1 MLSFFLVKSEFLF
14 YNNCIVIFSF
24 DIAAFVVGVILLF
37 FYYNKR
43 TISTFQNK
51 LFLIYVIVVLISV
64 PLEVIAYI
72 SNNSQLNFPFIAVCF
87 FQGLHFSSE
96 KSFGVIY
103 ILYCAGVLDLLGRKN
118 DSKEKLRTFLA
129 TIPYFLALVLI
140 WLSLVFIK
148 SGTFAFYI
156 TPEGSVGYTKN
167 IWFYFLYFVNVLY
180 ILISFIMLIRYR
192 AKAYF
197 QSTLLIIFSVLLTA
211 CSVAIQVLT
220 GTLVELFG
228 LIIVAL
234 FFYHF
239 IQRPEDVLD
248 SVTGV
253 FNQIGFVKVT
263 GTLFSKSQR
272 FACVSVIID
281 DMTFMSNTFGI
292 RQMNI
297 FLAQVATFF
306 KQTFSYNNIFYFS
319 NGCFFIL
326 IRDPNSEKIQQAIQN
341 IQDRFK
347 ENWYYDSVEL
357 KLYVRLCVF
366 DCPRDAENSEEI
378 LDIVNL
384 IEIDDRYKQ
393 NLVFASEIDIEY
405 KRRTDYIEHALR
417 KGITYNRF
425 DIYYQPIYSTAEKK
439 LIGAEALIRLKD
451 EKGRFISP
459 EDFIPIAEKSGT
471 ILRIGEFVFES
482 VCRTLSTINLEEY
495 GIKKIDINLS
505 VAQCMQEILSEQILA
520 IRNIYQVPTSIIN
533 LEITETAAAHT
544 PEILMKNM
552 QQLSDAGFELSL
564 DDYGSGYSNMGY
576 MLNLPFKMIKID
588 KYIVWSAFSDERA
601 NKALSATI
609 KMIKS
614 IGMTVLA
621 EGVEEKE
628 QVEWLTQMGCDYLQ
642 GYYFAKPLEK
652 DLYLEL
658 MKKNMETN
666 GQICRISMMEK

>member
-1 MLSFFLVKSEFLF
+1 MI
-14 YNNCIVIFSF
+14 YSF
-24 DIAAFVVGVILLF
+24 DIAAFIVSLILLF
-37 FYYNKR
+37 FYYNKKNIA
-43 TISTFQNK
+43 TIENK
-51 LFLIYVIVVLISV
+51 LFLFYLIILFIAI
-64 PLEVIAYI
+64 PLEILASVM
-72 SNNSQLNFPFIAVCF
+72 NNAPHKFPFVLHCIV
-87 FQGLHFSSE
+87 QGLSFSVS
-96 KSFGVIY
+96 KSFGVVY
-103 ILYCAGVLDLLGRKN
+103 ILYCAGVLELLGRKDN
-118 DSKEKLRTFLA
+118 SREKIITFIT
-129 TIPYFLALVLI
+129 TIPYVICLVLI
-140 WLSLVFIK
+140 WSSIIFIK
-148 SGTFAFYI
+148 SGRLAFFI
-156 TPEGSVGYTKN
+156 AESGKIGYTKN
-167 IWFYFLYFVNVLY
+167 FFFYSLYFINALY
-180 ILISFIMLIRYR
+180 IFISFLLLIKFRS
-192 AKAYF
+192 KAYL
-197 QSTLLIIFSVLLTA
+197 QSTFLMIFAVCVVGLCVAFQLIHGYMI
-211 CSVAIQVLT
+211 
-220 GTLVELFG
+220 ELFG
-228 LIIVAL
+228 LATVAMV
-234 FFYHF
+234 FYHF
-239 IQRPEDVLD
+239 VQRPEDVLD

-253 FNQIGFVKVT
+253 FNQIGFVRVS
-263 GTLFSKSQR
+263 GMLFAKKQR
-272 FACVSVIID
+272 FACVSIIID
-281 DMTFMSNTFGI
+281 DITFMANTFGI
-292 RQMNI
+292 QQMNI
-297 FLAQVATFF
+297 FLAMVANFF
-306 KQTFSYNNIFYFS
+306 KQSFSYRNIFHFS
-319 NGCFFIL
+319 QGCFFVL
-326 IRDPNSEKIQQAIQN
+326 IREPNAEKIQKTVQKIQN
-341 IQDRFK
+341 RFK
-347 ENWYYDSVEL
+347 DNWYYDSVEL
-357 KLYVRLCVF
+357 KLYTRLCVF
-366 DCPRDAENSEEI
+366 DCPRDAESSEEI

-384 IEIDDRYKQ
+384 IETDDRYKQ
-393 NLVFASEIDIEY
+393 NLLFANEIDVEY

-425 DIYYQPIYSTAEKK
+425 DVYYQPIFSTEEKK

-482 VCRTLSTINLEEY
+482 VCRTLSTIGVEEY

-601 NKALSATI
+601 NKALAATI

-628 QVEWLTQMGCDYLQ
+628 QVDWLSQMGCDYLQ

-652 DLYLEL
+652 DAFLEL
-658 MKKNMETN
+658 MKANNSTQGK
-666 GQICRISMMEK
+666 ICRITDILKPE